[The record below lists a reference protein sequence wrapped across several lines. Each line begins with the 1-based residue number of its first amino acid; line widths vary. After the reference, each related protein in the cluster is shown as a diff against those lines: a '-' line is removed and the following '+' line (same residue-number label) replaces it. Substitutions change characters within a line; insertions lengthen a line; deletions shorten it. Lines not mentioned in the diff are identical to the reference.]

1 MKRKNVILFDKTIM
15 HTYHF
20 TAQIE
25 KDPQTGMYVGF
36 VPDLPGAHTQAK
48 TLDELRK
55 RLEEVVSLCLEELT
69 DKERKNLP
77 QFVGMQ
83 QVSIRA

>member
-1 MKRKNVILFDKTIM
+1 MQ
-15 HTYHF
+15 TYSF

-25 KDPQTGMYVGF
+25 KDPKTGMYVGF

-55 RLEEVVSLCLEELT
+55 RLEEVIGLCLEELT
-69 DKERKNLP
+69 EKERKNLP
-77 QFVGMQ
+77 QFIGMQ
-83 QVSIRA
+83 QVSVRA